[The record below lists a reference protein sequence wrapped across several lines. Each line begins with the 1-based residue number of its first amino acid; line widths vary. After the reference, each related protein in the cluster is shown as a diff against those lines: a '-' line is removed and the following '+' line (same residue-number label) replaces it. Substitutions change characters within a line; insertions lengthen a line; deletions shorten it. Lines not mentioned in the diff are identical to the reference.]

1 MNEDQTQNF
10 RRLALA
16 AWIKANGGA
25 RQACVK
31 KGLGKSVESH
41 ISQILRGYSFGA
53 RAARNLELKLGIPHR
68 LLDQVPPGLEDVESA
83 QAALNSGT
91 VEMLGNYSNNLV
103 SGMEIINIPQYRMS
117 GLINK
122 EGASRAFS
130 GAGSRL
136 LLRDQPG
143 VITDMRVSAEWLT
156 KNVHGFTSPRNLCIV
171 TGFGDS
177 MRPMYNPG
185 DPLLVDTG
193 INSVMFDSVYF
204 FRVEG
209 EGFVKRLQRIP
220 GEGLR
225 VLSSNQSYET
235 WTIKPEMDFEVLGR
249 VIKAWVSQDF

>member
-16 AWIKANGGA
+16 AWLKANGGA

-53 RAARNLELKLGIPHR
+53 RAARNLETKLGIPHR
-68 LLDQVPPGLEDVESA
+68 LLDTVPFGTEESSPDITSFNVGKDGVAAGFLSTVMPGSD
-83 QAALNSGT
+83 T
-91 VEMLGNYSNNLV
+91 VH
-103 SGMEIINIPQYRMS
+103 IPQYRIS

-130 GAGSRL
+130 GSGTRL

-143 VITDMRVSAEWLT
+143 VITDMRVTTEWLD
-156 KNVHGFTSPRNLCIV
+156 KNAHGFSSPRNLCIV

-177 MRPMYNPG
+177 MRPIFNPG

-193 INSVMFDSVYF
+193 VTTVMFDSVYF
-204 FRVEG
+204 FRIEG

-225 VLSSNQSYET
+225 VLSSNAAYES
-235 WTIKPEMDFEVLGR
+235 WTIKPDMDFEVLGR
-249 VIKAWVSQDF
+249 VIKAWVSEDF

>member
-16 AWIKANGGA
+16 AWLKTNGGA

-53 RAARNLELKLGIPHR
+53 RAARNLESKLGIPHR
-68 LLDQVPPGLEDVESA
+68 LLDTVPLGLDETESDNAARNTDKESWVPSYSSSAAPGSEV
-83 QAALNSGT
+83 
-91 VEMLGNYSNNLV
+91 
-103 SGMEIINIPQYRMS
+103 IHIPQYRIS

-122 EGASRAFS
+122 EGASRAYSGS
-130 GAGSRL
+130 GARL

-143 VITDMRVSAEWLT
+143 LITDFRVTAEWLD
-156 KNVHGFTSPRNLCIV
+156 KNAHGFSSVKNLCIV

-177 MRPMYNPG
+177 MRPVFNPG

-193 INSVMFDSVYF
+193 VNEVMFDSVYF
-204 FRVEG
+204 FRIEG
-209 EGFVKRLQRIP
+209 EGFVKRIQRIP

-225 VLSSNQSYET
+225 VLSSNQSYDS
-235 WTIKPEMDFEVLGR
+235 WTIKSDMDFEVLGR
-249 VIKAWVSQDF
+249 IIKAWVSEDF

>member
-16 AWIKANGGA
+16 TWLKTNGGA

-53 RAARNLELKLGIPHR
+53 RAARNLESKLGIPHR
-68 LLDQVPPGLEDVESA
+68 LLDAVPLGMNETESDNAAQNAEKISSMTSFSSSTALDSDVFH
-83 QAALNSGT
+83 
-91 VEMLGNYSNNLV
+91 
-103 SGMEIINIPQYRMS
+103 IPQYRIS

-122 EGASRAFS
+122 EGASRAYSGS
-130 GAGSRL
+130 GARL

-143 VITDMRVSAEWLT
+143 VITDFRVTAEWLE
-156 KNVHGFTSPRNLCIV
+156 KNAHGFSSAKNLCIV
-171 TGFGDS
+171 TAFGDS
-177 MRPMYNPG
+177 MRPMCNPG

-193 INSVMFDSVYF
+193 VNAVLFDSVYF
-204 FRVEG
+204 FRIDG

-225 VLSSNQSYET
+225 VLSSNQAYDS
-235 WTIKPEMDFEVLGR
+235 WPIKSDMDFEVLGR
-249 VIKAWVSQDF
+249 VIKAWTSEDF

>member
-10 RRLALA
+10 RRLALS
-16 AWIKANGGA
+16 AWLKANGGA

-53 RAARNLELKLGIPHR
+53 RAARNLESKLGIPHR
-68 LLDQVPPGLEDVESA
+68 LLDTVPPVMDETKSDNAAQNADKES
-83 QAALNSGT
+83 LMTGYSGSST
-91 VEMLGNYSNNLV
+91 PGSEV
-103 SGMEIINIPQYRMS
+103 IHIPQYRIS

-122 EGASRAFS
+122 EGASRAYSGS
-130 GAGSRL
+130 GARL

-143 VITDMRVSAEWLT
+143 VITDLRVTTEWLD
-156 KNVHGFTSPRNLCIV
+156 KNAHGFSSEKNLCIV
-171 TGFGDS
+171 TAFGDS
-177 MRPMYNPG
+177 MRPMFNPG

-193 INSVMFDSVYF
+193 VNAVLFDSVYF
-204 FRVEG
+204 FRIDG

-225 VLSSNQSYET
+225 VLSSNQSYDS
-235 WTIKPEMDFEVLGR
+235 WTIKADMDFEVLGR
-249 VIKAWVSQDF
+249 VIKAWVSEDF

>member
-16 AWIKANGGA
+16 AWLKAHGGA

-53 RAARNLELKLGIPHR
+53 RAARNLESKLGIPHR
-68 LLDQVPPGLEDVESA
+68 LLDTMPVGVDGSEFDHPAPDANTDSMASFLSGAIPGSSIVH
-83 QAALNSGT
+83 
-91 VEMLGNYSNNLV
+91 
-103 SGMEIINIPQYRMS
+103 IPQYRIS

-122 EGASRAFS
+122 EGASRAYS
-130 GAGSRL
+130 GTGSRL

-143 VITDMRVSAEWLT
+143 VITDMRVTTEWLD
-156 KNVHGFTSPRNLCIV
+156 KNTHGFSSAINLCIV

-177 MRPMYNPG
+177 MRPVFNPG
-185 DPLLVDTG
+185 DPLLIDTG
-193 INSVMFDSVYF
+193 VTTVMFDSVYF
-204 FRVEG
+204 FRIES
-209 EGFVKRLQRIP
+209 EGFIKRLQRIP

-225 VLSSNQSYET
+225 VLSSNRAYDS
-235 WTIKPEMDFEVLGR
+235 WTIKPDMDFEVLGR
-249 VIKAWVSQDF
+249 VIKAWVSEDF

>member
-53 RAARNLELKLGIPHR
+53 RAARNLEDKLGMPHR
-68 LLDQVPPGLEDVESA
+68 LLDQVPFGMGDSVPTDPS
-83 QAALNSGT
+83 LN
-91 VEMLGNYSNNLV
+91 VAHNQHLV
-103 SGMEIINIPQYRMS
+103 SLTSGFQAGSETIHIPQYRVN

-122 EGASRAFS
+122 EGASRAYS
-130 GAGSRL
+130 GNGTRL

-143 VITDMRVSAEWLT
+143 LITDLRVTKEWLT
-156 KNVHGFTSPRNLCIV
+156 KNVHGFSSAQNLCIV

-177 MRPMYNPG
+177 MRPIYNPG

-193 INSVMFDSVYF
+193 VNEVTSDGIYF
-204 FRVEG
+204 FRVES
-209 EGFVKRLQRIP
+209 EGYVKRVQRIP

-225 VLSSNQSYET
+225 ILSSNPAYES
-235 WTIKPEMDFEVLGR
+235 WTIKAEMDFEVLGR
-249 VIKAWVSQDF
+249 VLKSWVSEDF